1 MLEPQH
7 RPRYKAI
14 FVSPHLDDAVFSC
27 GGTIARLVEEGEGPV
42 LVLNL
47 FTDFAEGVN
56 AGALQSGPER
66 YQEEINAAKFLGF
79 ESLNLGELDVLFR
92 RDHYKKIGNIF
103 RPPIAED
110 IAWLPALREKV
121 FALLSAMDYDQ
132 LYVPLG
138 IGWHVD
144 HILTY
149 LLFEPWA
156 NRPNLFFYEDAP
168 YCCIPHSTRYRLDE
182 LATYPHEANDQTLAP
197 TGERLAW
204 RQASSAYA
212 QTALMKNL
220 KPWIVRVFAV
230 PVVSF
235 YLHRLMALHRKVSAR
250 SQKTSLKAVSIGIPM
265 QLNRKI
271 EAMELYGSQFKEFFL
286 SRRDCV
292 QTLSA
297 YSLSA
302 QGNDVAADVSE
313 RFWIRH

>member
-1 MLEPQH
+1 MLEPRH
-7 RPRYKAI
+7 RPHYKAI

-56 AGALQSGPER
+56 SGALQSGPAR
-66 YQEEINAAKFLGF
+66 YQEEIDAAKFLGF

-92 RDHYKKIGNIF
+92 REPYKKIGNIF

-110 IAWLPALREKV
+110 IVWLPALREKV

-144 HILTY
+144 HVLTY
-149 LLFEPWA
+149 QLFEPWSK
-156 NRPNLFFYEDAP
+156 RPNLFYYEDAP
-168 YCCIPHSTRYRLDE
+168 YCCIPHSTRYRLNE
-182 LATYPHEANDQTLAP
+182 LALYPCESTDQTLAP
-197 TGERLAW
+197 IDETLAW

-212 QTALMKNL
+212 ETALMKNL

-235 YLHRLMALHRKVSAR
+235 YLLRLMVLHRKVSANI
-250 SQKTSLKAVSIGIPM
+250 QKLNLNPVSLPISH
-265 QLNRKI
+265 QFDRKVD
-271 EAMELYGSQFKEFFL
+271 AMALYTSQFKEFFL
-286 SRRDCV
+286 SRQDCV
-292 QTLSA
+292 KTLAA
-297 YSLSA
+297 YA
-302 QGNDVAADVSE
+302 QKMYGGNPKSKKVE
-313 RFWIRH
+313 RFWVRS